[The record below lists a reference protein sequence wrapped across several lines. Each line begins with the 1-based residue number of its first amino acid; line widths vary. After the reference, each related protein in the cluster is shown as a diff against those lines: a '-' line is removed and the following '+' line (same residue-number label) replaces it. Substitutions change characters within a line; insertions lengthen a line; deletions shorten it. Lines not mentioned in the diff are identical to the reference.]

1 MHIVLL
7 LFLSWKALFTYFE
20 KETYTKVV
28 VLAILLISE
37 NTISFPY
44 QRGFSPNKKKGWI
57 LTNIR
62 PAQQ

>member
-28 VLAILLISE
+28 VLAIL
-37 NTISFPY
+37 
-44 QRGFSPNKKKGWI
+44 
-57 LTNIR
+57 
-62 PAQQ
+62 